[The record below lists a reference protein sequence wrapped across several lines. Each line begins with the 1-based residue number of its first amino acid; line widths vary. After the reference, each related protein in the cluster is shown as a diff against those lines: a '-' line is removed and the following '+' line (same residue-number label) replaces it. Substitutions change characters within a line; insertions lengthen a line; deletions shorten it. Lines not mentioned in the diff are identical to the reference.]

1 MASLRLKTTLAAALL
16 AAASAVPLAIAPP
29 LATPVLA
36 HDYTAEG
43 LKIDH
48 PWARP
53 TPGNLRVTAAYM
65 SLQNSGGKA
74 DTLTAA
80 KADIAERVELHESL
94 VKDGKAIMRPM
105 ADGIAIPAGGTVE
118 LKPKGL
124 HIMVMGL
131 EKPLAVGDSFPMTLT
146 FAERGDVDVEVK
158 IETGVG
164 GKDEHDHSGHDHSKH
179 GDHSGH
185 KDHADH
191 GSDHKH

>member
-1 MASLRLKTTLAAALL
+1 MAKRRLNTTLAAVFL
-16 AAASAVPLAIAPP
+16 AASTATTLAVTGPM
-29 LATPVLA
+29 ATPALG
-36 HDYTAEG
+36 HDYTADG

-65 SLQNSGGKA
+65 SLENSGGKA

-80 KADIAERVELHESL
+80 KTDIAGRVELHESL
-94 VKDGKAIMRPM
+94 IKDGKAIMRLMP
-105 ADGIAIPAGGTVE
+105 DGISVPAGGTVE

-131 EKPLAVGDSFPMTLT
+131 KKPLAVGDSFPMTLT

-164 GKDEHDHSGHDHSKH
+164 GKDDHSGHDHSNH

-185 KDHADH
+185 KDHSGH
-191 GSDHKH
+191 GGDHKH